1 MKDTLAVILPFLL
14 PAVIVWLAVRA
25 SIIRSKQQTEILLK
39 SMELGYDVDI
49 EKIFSRGR
57 KRYRNKKMTMLTFLL
72 LGIALTLGGGSWI
85 AGAFLTTTSPSN
97 GMIVAAFGVAFLVT
111 HFVGKKLFAKEI
123 EAEDLAARRFIE
135 SGRMPSE
142 TDEKKE

>member
-1 MKDTLAVILPFLL
+1 MIETLALILPFLL

-25 SIIRSKQQTEILLK
+25 SIIRSKQQTELLLK

-49 EKIFSRGR
+49 EKILSHGR
-57 KRYRNKKMTMLTFLL
+57 KRYRNKKMTVLTFLL

-85 AGAFLTTTSPSN
+85 VGAFMTDTNPGK
-97 GMIVAAFGVAFLVT
+97 GMIVTAFGIAFLVA

-123 EAEDLAARRFIE
+123 EAEDIAASRYIE
-135 SGRMPSE
+135 NGTLPSE
-142 TDEKKE
+142 HSDVE